1 MTSTTDI
8 RFPYQDAALSPGQR
22 ADDLLGRLTLEDKAG
37 LLFVAIAVFGDPTQP
52 SPMFPA
58 PSLESTVSKLRINHI
73 YVVGDAESARE
84 FAQWHNTAQDI
95 ASGVGLG
102 IPITFGTDPR
112 HGFTF
117 NPGASAAA
125 KVFSQW
131 PESLGFGA
139 LRSEELVERYAD
151 VVRRE
156 YTAVGLRQAMHPQL
170 DLATEPRWARING
183 TFGEDPDLVA
193 RLGAAYIRGLQGDSL
208 GNGSVSAMAKHFPG
222 GGPQKDGED
231 PHFAYGKEQ
240 VYPGGRWDD
249 HLKPF
254 IAAIEAGVAQMMP
267 YYGMPSGTPYEE
279 VGFAF
284 NKAIVTELLRTEL
297 GFDGIVCTDF
307 GLVSDVEMFG
317 APFPARAW
325 GVEGLSTR
333 ERIARLLDAGCD
345 QLGGE
350 FCSAE
355 LVGAVNDGLVTEAR
369 IDESARRVLIEKFT
383 LGLFDTRHVDPVLAE
398 QTVATDEL
406 KDAGLDAQR
415 SSMTLLTNGTSAA
428 PALPLARGLR
438 IYAKNIDGSVFDGC
452 ESVDDPASAD
462 VAVVRIAA
470 AYEPRTSGFELFFHA
485 GSLEYAAEERDELL
499 SLCASTPTVIV
510 VNLDRPAILT
520 PFVDTAAAIIAEYGA
535 TDQAVADVLLGTA
548 RPEGRLPLDLPSSMA
563 SVVTNKSDTPFDLPD
578 ALFRFGHGL
587 RYTD

>member
-1 MTSTTDI
+1 MTSTTDS

-73 YVVGDAESARE
+73 YVIGDAESARE

-95 ASGVGLG
+95 ASSVGLG

-183 TFGEDPDLVA
+183 TFGEDPALVA
-193 RLGAAYIRGLQGDSL
+193 RLGAAYIRGLQGASL

-240 VYPGGRWDD
+240 IYPGGHWDD

-355 LVGAVNDGLVTEAR
+355 LVGAVKDGLVTEAR

-383 LGLFDTRHVDPVLAE
+383 LGLFDDRHVDPTLAE
-398 QTVATDEL
+398 QIVATDDL
-406 KDAGLDAQR
+406 KEAGLDAQR
-415 SSMTLLTNGTSAA
+415 SSMTLLTNGPSDA
-428 PALPLARGLR
+428 PTLPFAPGLK
-438 IYAKNIDGSVFDGC
+438 IYAKNIDSSVFDRC
-452 ESVDDPASAD
+452 VSVDDPSAAD

-485 GSLEYAAEERDELL
+485 GSLEYSAEERDELL

-520 PFVDTAAAIIAEYGA
+520 PFVDAAAAIIAEYGA
-535 TDQAVADVLLGTA
+535 TDRAVADVLLGNA
-548 RPEGRLPLDLPSSMA
+548 GPEGRLPLDLPSSMA
-563 SVVTNKSDTPFDLPD
+563 SVSANKSDTPFDMPD